1 MEASGAVPTPTH
13 TPLDLTD
20 LCAQYLLA
28 QFQSELC
35 RRSTPLIG
43 VTMAPNLMPNTLGNT
58 TPALRLQLPVRLV
71 LELDSIAK
79 IIAGA
84 FKNRGE

>member
-1 MEASGAVPTPTH
+1 MEASGAVP

-28 QFQSELC
+28 QFLSELC
-35 RRSTPLIG
+35 QRTTPLIS
-43 VTMAPNLMPNTLGNT
+43 VAPNLMPNNPANT

-79 IIAGA
+79 ILVAA